1 MTLTKITFTRRGS
14 EKTGYSA
21 VRQAIHW
28 SRARRVLAH
37 RVAGRDSTHCR
48 RSATR
53 SPTGIEGK
61 SVSETERFIP
71 VSGVVHHQT
80 SLGVFLEVARRRVFI
95 PANCMSA
102 PSAVFE
108 TGEPAVLLV
117 LRRFAEEEGVTPS
130 AKSRNDNV
138 HERSPSTIQSSVK
151 NKDPKTKGSSRSR
164 LFQGLIA
171 MCVVETTAAAQSGMS
186 SWKTKP
192 CRLILRLLTK
202 RASS

>member
-1 MTLTKITFTRRGS
+1 M
-14 EKTGYSA
+14 E
-21 VRQAIHW
+21 
-28 SRARRVLAH
+28 
-37 RVAGRDSTHCR
+37 
-48 RSATR
+48 
-53 SPTGIEGK
+53 EK
-61 SVSETERFIP
+61 SVSETERFVP

-130 AKSRNDNV
+130 AKSRNDDV
-138 HERSPSTIQSSVK
+138 HERSPSTIQSSR
-151 NKDPKTKGSSRSR
+151 KTSSRSG

-171 MCVVETTAAAQSGMS
+171 MCVVETTAAAQSGMR

-202 RASS
+202 SASS